1 MHPNPIFRQTP
12 DLQAIN
18 YAKENGFG
26 LLSVAPEDAAPLI
39 SHIPFLLSPDGAR
52 AEFHLVR
59 SNPIARSLKA
69 RALPARLAVQGP
81 HSYISPDWYG
91 VPDQVP
97 TWNYIAVHLVGEISL
112 QPQEALHDL
121 LDRQSALFEER
132 LKPKMPWTTA
142 KMTDSVL
149 EKMLRQIVPCV
160 MRMDEVQSTWKLNQ
174 NKPDAVRLAAAD
186 HVEGQGIGQEVALI
200 SALMRAAMED
210 EI

>member
-1 MHPNPIFRQTP
+1 MHPNPAFREMP
-12 DLQAIN
+12 DERALD
-18 YAKENGFG
+18 YARENAFG
-26 LLSVAPEDAAPLI
+26 ALSTAPREGAPLI
-39 SHIPFLLSPDGAR
+39 SHIPFLLSADGAR

-59 SNPIARSLKA
+59 SNPIARSLA
-69 RALPARLAVQGP
+69 QRPLQARLAVQGP

-97 TWNYIAVHLVGEISL
+97 TWNYTAVHLVGEISL

-121 LDRQSALFEER
+121 LDRQSAHFEDR
-132 LKPKMPWTTA
+132 LTPKTPWTTA

-149 EKMLRQIVPCV
+149 DKMMRQIVPCV
-160 MRMDEVQSTWKLNQ
+160 MRVDEVQSTWKLNQ

-186 HVEGQGIGQEVALI
+186 HVEAHGIGQEVALV